1 MDAGGGGKRRPEAT
15 VVRVPPARP
24 GSGGS
29 VSLGCGQGALG
40 LGQGGELGLPAGL
53 QAAGDEP
60 VLRLDRA
67 EGAFGPVG
75 LENMSTGPASGPS
88 WLETCTRGT

>member
-1 MDAGGGGKRRPEAT
+1 M
-15 VVRVPPARP
+15 
-24 GSGGS
+24 SF
-29 VSLGCGQGALG
+29 GCCQGVLG

-60 VLRLDRA
+60 GLRLDRA

-75 LENMSTGPASGPS
+75 LENMLDWSRVGAFLARNVYPRNVDEVFS
-88 WLETCTRGT
+88 